1 MKWWGGDSSFVRDKI
16 HYHGV
21 CKCKNLYNKDK
32 RRSIREAIKFS
43 LHLIPHFLK
52 NNYDLID
59 SNEFPYLPNFI
70 VKLYCL
76 FRRKPMIITWH
87 EVWGH
92 QWYDYLGPHLYII
105 GILIEKGTVKLPD
118 MIIANS
124 RKTKKDLVSKLGVRK
139 EKIVIVQPTVPINLS
154 QILPSPEKYDL
165 LFCGRL
171 IKEKNVELLIKAMK
185 NLNPNV
191 TCAIIGDGPEKK
203 KLKSLVK
210 THKLEDRIEFLGFLR
225 CHDDVLSYMKS
236 SKLFIFP
243 SLREGFG
250 TAVLEANACGLPVI
264 VVDGDHNASKHLI
277 EDRVNGFICKND
289 VESLSKKITYLLNK
303 EELRKKMAKNCK
315 KIFSR
320 HQQSESAQKIEKI
333 YKRFAKRK
341 LTGHK
346 KK

>member
-1 MKWWGGDSSFVRDKI
+1 MKWWDGDSSFVRDKI

-21 CKCKNLYNKDK
+21 CKCKNLYNKK
-32 RRSIREAIKFS
+32 GKRSICEALRFS
-43 LHLIPHFLK
+43 LYLTLHFLK
-52 NNYDLID
+52 NDYDIVD

-76 FRRKPMIITWH
+76 FRRKPMVITWH

-92 QWYDYLGPHLYII
+92 QWHDYLGPYLSIA
-105 GILIEKGTVKLPD
+105 GRLIEKGTVKLPD

-124 RKTKKDLVSKLGVRK
+124 KKTKKDLVLTLGVRK
-139 EKIVIVQPTVPINLS
+139 EKIVIIQPTVPIDLS
-154 QILPSPEKYDL
+154 HVLPSPEKYDL

-225 CHDDVLSYMKS
+225 RHDDVLSYMKS

-250 TAVLEANACGLPVI
+250 TAVLEANACGLPAIVI
-264 VVDGDHNASKHLI
+264 DSDHNASRHLI
-277 EDRVNGFICKND
+277 EDRINGFICKND
-289 VESLSKKITYLLNK
+289 AETLSKKIAYILNK

-315 KIFSR
+315 KTSFR
-320 HQQSESAQKIEKI
+320 HRQSESAQKIEKI
-333 YKRFAKRK
+333 YTK
-341 LTGHK
+341 LQR
-346 KK
+346 